1 MKFKFKNIQL
11 QHLNDVEKLTD
22 NGMEI
27 YENELGA
34 IFVNHNPEID
44 LSDFIGAYVD
54 YHDYLTLKQW
64 NPFSSITGDF
74 EIIEIL
80 F

>member
-1 MKFKFKNIQL
+1 MNFTNIQL
-11 QHLNDVEKLTD
+11 QHLNEVEQLTS

-27 YENELGA
+27 YENPYGA
-34 IFVNHNPEID
+34 IFVNHNSEIC

-54 YHDYLTLKQW
+54 YHDYIVLKDW
-64 NPFSSITGDF
+64 NQFCYGEDF
-74 EIIEIL
+74 EIIKVL

>member
-1 MKFKFKNIQL
+1 MNFKNSQL

-27 YENELGA
+27 YENETGA
-34 IFVNHNPEID
+34 VFINHNPEID
-44 LSDFIGAYVD
+44 LYSFIGAYVD
-54 YHDYLTLKQW
+54 YHDFIVVKHW
-64 NPFSSITGDF
+64 NYVASVPDDF
-74 EIIEIL
+74 EIIKIL